1 MVSSIREKIWKEEKR
16 KEDKK
21 KVRKRGSSKCR

>member
-1 MVSSIREKIWKEEKR
+1 MVSSIREKIWKEEKE
-16 KEDKK
+16 EDKK